1 MSSGGRKSR
10 RQTRKRNIKKPA
22 PATPAQKTPKTQQAI
37 SLSRAS
43 EPKDKIWWHRA
54 LAWFGII
61 TGGSTLMALI
71 IQVISRISVSPA
83 ITLDPKDPFSTPFIL
98 SNDGALPVYSIQIGC
113 WYDHIRWASGFDFS
127 MTNGELRDE
136 SAFLKSLGPGRR
148 TTIEFSHAF
157 TWDKS
162 IPIISADVTIAVH
175 YRPMFLPWEKA
186 ATYHFQIKKTS
197 SGELLWF
204 EK

>member
-1 MSSGGRKSR
+1 
-10 RQTRKRNIKKPA
+10 
-22 PATPAQKTPKTQQAI
+22 
-37 SLSRAS
+37 
-43 EPKDKIWWHRA
+43 
-54 LAWFGII
+54 
-61 TGGSTLMALI
+61 MALI

-83 ITLDPKDPFSTPFIL
+83 ITLDP
-98 SNDGALPVYSIQIGC
+98 
-113 WYDHIRWASGFDFS
+113 
-127 MTNGELRDE
+127 NGELRDE